1 MIHPDGAV
9 RDAQTAAAVA
19 LIGRAPELGATAVTL
34 CTGTRDP
41 DNMWRRHPGNDEPA
55 AWQDL
60 RASLDRLLPAAAAA
74 GVRLG
79 IEPEPANV
87 ISDAARARR
96 LLDELGGD
104 AGLTGI
110 IFDPANLVTVETAG
124 NQADILRNAA
134 TLLARSIFCVHAK
147 DVVVSG
153 YAAAGTGRLDYGLIF
168 ELLAGMPAGTPLI
181 VQDAAEDDVAR
192 VRDFLLAHSA
202 ESGAGGLRVP
212 EPRRRP
218 RGWRR
223 PATPGRPT
231 SAATAPG
238 SSAPERRGRG
248 SRCCSCTGWAV
259 TAPSPGRC
267 WTAALACAASP
278 LTCGLTAPPATSGRT
293 TPSPS
298 TAWPMTW
305 SPCWTGSGCTGR

>member
-1 MIHPDGAV
+1 VTANAAAGAAGTNGPHELGIFARTFPRSSPEEAAAAVAGAGFGLVQLNLSAVGWPTLPAAGELGALDFGAVRGAFDERGIGIWGLSASYNMIHPDPELRA
-9 RDAQTAAAVA
+9 AQTEAAVA

-41 DNMWRRHPGNDEPA
+41 DNMWQRHPGNDSGD

-79 IEPEPANV
+79 IEPEPGNV

-110 IFDPANLVTVETAG
+110 VFDPANLVTVDTAG
-124 NQADILRNAA
+124 QQENILGGAA
-134 TLLARSIFCVHAK
+134 SLLAGSIFCVHAK

-153 YAAAGTGRLDYGLIF
+153 YAAAGTGKLDYGLVF
-168 ELLAGMPAGTPLI
+168 RLLAGMADGTPLI

-192 VRDFLLAHSA
+192 VRDFLLAHAAA
-202 ESGAGGLRVP
+202 EGASLRVP
-212 EPRRRP
+212 EPRR
-218 RGWRR
+218 
-223 PATPGRPT
+223 
-231 SAATAPG
+231 
-238 SSAPERRGRG
+238 
-248 SRCCSCTGWAV
+248 
-259 TAPSPGRC
+259 
-267 WTAALACAASP
+267 
-278 LTCGLTAPPATSGRT
+278 
-293 TPSPS
+293 
-298 TAWPMTW
+298 
-305 SPCWTGSGCTGR
+305 